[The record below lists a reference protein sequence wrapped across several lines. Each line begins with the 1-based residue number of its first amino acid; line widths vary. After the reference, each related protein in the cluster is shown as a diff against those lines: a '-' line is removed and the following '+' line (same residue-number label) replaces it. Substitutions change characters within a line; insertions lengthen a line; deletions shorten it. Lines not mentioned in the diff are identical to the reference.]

1 MTNRALG
8 IVSIFSII
16 NLRWVSEEKTQEN
29 MNITNL
35 NSLRESSWLK
45 KPAEKNQSFIKG
57 FDGDT
62 SVMNLVKLFLIKD
75 ATYMVII
82 IPLCH
87 KVTSYDVYL
96 CMNLLIVIQR

>member
-1 MTNRALG
+1 MTEETYRKE
-8 IVSIFSII
+8 
-16 NLRWVSEEKTQEN
+16 SEFYQR
-29 MNITNL
+29 L
-35 NSLRESSWLK
+35 
-45 KPAEKNQSFIKG
+45 

-82 IPLCH
+82 IIPLCH